1 MNARRC
7 YVSVAVLGET
17 IYAMGGYDG
26 HHRQNTAERFN
37 HRTNQWSLV
46 APMNAQRSD
55 ASAAALDSIYTRFVT
70 DFMFIKIILE
80 HTIILQTKPPLVK
93 RFRYW

>member
-55 ASAAALDSIYTRFVT
+55 ASAAALDSELLIYVH
-70 DFMFIKIILE
+70 FITWSNIIE
-80 HTIILQTKPPLVK
+80 NNKD
-93 RFRYW
+93 

>member
-17 IYAMGGYDG
+17 VYAMGGYDG

-55 ASAAALDSIYTRFVT
+55 ASAAALDSKEMTKLLTTISEEVATCV
-70 DFMFIKIILE
+70 II
-80 HTIILQTKPPLVK
+80 P
-93 RFRYW
+93 

>member
-55 ASAAALDSIYTRFVT
+55 ASAAALDSKCGSNLTEQERGQNFIQCFVLDVNPKT
-70 DFMFIKIILE
+70 
-80 HTIILQTKPPLVK
+80 
-93 RFRYW
+93 

>member
-1 MNARRC
+1 MKLSFKSYLNTYFCIQVAPMNARRC

-55 ASAAALDSIYTRFVT
+55 ASAAALDSKFKY
-70 DFMFIKIILE
+70 
-80 HTIILQTKPPLVK
+80 P
-93 RFRYW
+93 

>member
-55 ASAAALDSIYTRFVT
+55 ASAAALDSVYIIFTLFPNYVLPLLKYENIYS
-70 DFMFIKIILE
+70 
-80 HTIILQTKPPLVK
+80 
-93 RFRYW
+93 

>member
-55 ASAAALDSIYTRFVT
+55 ASAAALDSKCSFSVG
-70 DFMFIKIILE
+70 FNLSGHLAKM
-80 HTIILQTKPPLVK
+80 
-93 RFRYW
+93 

>member
-46 APMNAQRSD
+46 SPMNAQRSD
-55 ASAAALDSIYTRFVT
+55 ASAATLDSKLCFHKKSLI
-70 DFMFIKIILE
+70 DNLE
-80 HTIILQTKPPLVK
+80 VM
-93 RFRYW
+93 

>member
-1 MNARRC
+1 MANRLTNTFFSQVAPMNARRC

-55 ASAAALDSIYTRFVT
+55 ASAAALDSKT
-70 DFMFIKIILE
+70 
-80 HTIILQTKPPLVK
+80 TI
-93 RFRYW
+93 